1 MVNSV
6 IEKDVTVEGNI
17 SSSKGSVEVRGRVV
31 GDVSAQAV
39 TVLQGGTVEG
49 ALNARSVTVE
59 GAYSGQIQCEDLRL
73 AASSQVRADV
83 SAQTMS
89 TENGAQL
96 QGNIKVSSQAG

>member
-6 IEKDVTVEGNI
+6 IEKDVTVEGNVT
-17 SSSKGSVEVRGRVV
+17 SSKGSVEVRGRVV

-39 TVLQGGTVEG
+39 TVLEGGTVDG
-49 ALNARSVTVE
+49 ALSAKSVTVE
-59 GAYSGQIQCEDLRL
+59 GAYSGKIQCEDLRL
-73 AASSQVRADV
+73 AASSRVQADV

-96 QGNIKVSSQAG
+96 QGNIKVSGKTD